1 MFIVVELNETFVQNV
16 PTNLL
21 PNSNATR
28 NMNQIECDYDDEAV
42 MTRLLPM
49 SHRRMMEMDGGRSA
63 PGVRII
69 ENLSTLLV
77 EHGEAK

>member
-1 MFIVVELNETFVQNV
+1 
-16 PTNLL
+16 
-21 PNSNATR
+21 
-28 NMNQIECDYDDEAV
+28 MNQIECDYDDEAV

-69 ENLSTLLV
+69 ENLSTLLL